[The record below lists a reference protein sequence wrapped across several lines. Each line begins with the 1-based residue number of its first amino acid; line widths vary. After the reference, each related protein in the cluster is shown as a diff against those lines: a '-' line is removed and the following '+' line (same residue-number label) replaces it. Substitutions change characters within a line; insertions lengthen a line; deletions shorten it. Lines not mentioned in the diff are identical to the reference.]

1 MIGYASPSV
10 VAPRRFSPTSI
21 ALIVAGHAALL
32 ALVVSAK
39 MDIVPKIPFGPTILI
54 PIENPVPPEPT
65 PPLDPKPT
73 TQPRSHP
80 AQPTTLRPIVDGLP
94 PIGTA
99 PGGETIIPTG
109 PFTSG
114 EVILDPPPL
123 PHRVLH
129 RVASLATPERLLRP
143 PYPLSKQRLGEEAS
157 LSLRLT
163 IGTDG
168 RVTAVEAAGPA
179 DPVFLAAAR
188 RHILANWRYR
198 PATDDRSAVATV
210 LTVQLSFKLD
220 DAG

>member
-1 MIGYASPSV
+1 MLGYTSPSV
-10 VAPRRFSPTSI
+10 VAARRFSPTSI

-39 MDIVPKIPFGPTILI
+39 MDIIPKQIFDPTIVI
-54 PIENPVPPEPT
+54 PIPEPT
-65 PPLDPKPT
+65 PPPPIPATDHKSTALPQSTQAHPT
-73 TQPRSHP
+73 T
-80 AQPTTLRPIVDGLP
+80 TRPIVDELP
-94 PIGTA
+94 IIGTA
-99 PGGETIIPTG
+99 PGGEVTVPTG
-109 PFTSG
+109 PFPG
-114 EVILDPPPL
+114 GNVILDPPPL
-123 PHRVLH
+123 PHAVVH
-129 RVASLATPERLLRP
+129 RKPALLTPESDLRP

-168 RVTAVEAAGPA
+168 RVTSVDAVGPA

-188 RHILANWRYR
+188 RHILAYWRYR
-198 PATDDRSAVATV
+198 PATDDGSAVATV